1 MSKLKKEIETCLFN
15 GKIPDIRN
23 QEINDF
29 LATLH
34 KNQKVKI
41 TIDATKKRS
50 ENQNNFYRGF
60 IVPAVRDF
68 SFHVNGNNLTLDET
82 HHDIIRYV
90 WKHTEYRK
98 TFNGELVEE
107 RKSSTE
113 SDTQLWEIYQD
124 ITRAYFAN
132 LGLQLPFPIKEVD
145 ENELKSLQ
153 QLIR

>member
-1 MSKLKKEIETCLFN
+1 MSKLKKQIETYLFN

-50 ENQNNFYRGF
+50 KNQNNFYFGY
-60 IVPAVRDF
+60 IIPPIKDF
-68 SFHVNGNNLTLDET
+68 FREVSGENFTSEET
-82 HHDIIRYV
+82 HDWVVTNV
-90 WKHTEYRK
+90 WKHTEYVDILGIITQR
-98 TFNGELVEE
+98 

-113 SDTQLWEIYQD
+113 SDTQLWETYQN

-132 LGLQLPFPIKEVD
+132 LGLQLPFPVKEID
-145 ENELKSLQ
+145 EFKKNHC
-153 QLIR
+153 RAV